1 MTPRSN
7 DALLANRQ
15 TLVHNNKDVP
25 ELVAVSFV
33 HRWPEMQD
41 EILSLARGAL
51 VEAGRT
57 HDPDKAPFRVYA
69 IWRVWCELRSW
80 STREARHRHP
90 ALAAVHQ
97 VENDELEGFMQE
109 PANADDIQRSLR
121 DTDEQAKDR
130 AIALGRA
137 SAIQKLTAFLIR
149 AELQIQAYPRGGESA
164 MSARQ
169 QYRRGFAALAKAF
182 ASLPGAKRRIIVL
195 HYVQG
200 QSLRKIAQ
208 ADGVDTKVIQKAHK
222 DALKHFGSELRAHGV
237 DGAPSIEGRPSGF
250 ELRVGGV
257 LGTDESEE
265 PQACVS

>member
-1 MTPRSN
+1 MTP
-7 DALLANRQ
+7 RQ
-15 TLVHNNKDVP
+15 TLVHNNADVP
-25 ELVAVSFV
+25 ELVAVGFV
-33 HRWPEMQD
+33 RRWPEMKD

-57 HDPDKAPFRVYA
+57 HNPDKAPFRVYA

-80 STREARHRHP
+80 STREACRQHP

-97 VENDELEGFMQE
+97 VENDELEEFMQE

-137 SAIQKLTAFLIR
+137 SATQKLTAFLLR
-149 AELQIQAYPRGGESA
+149 ADLQRQASPRGGESA
-164 MSARQ
+164 MIARQ
-169 QYRRGFAALAKAF
+169 QYRNGFAALAKAF
-182 ASLPGAKRRIIVL
+182 TTLPDAKRRMIVL

-237 DGAPSIEGRPSGF
+237 DGAPLIEGRPSGF

-265 PQACVS
+265 PKARVS